1 MTVLTDPISIW
12 HLLLVVGVGLLYFW
26 NELRKFKQEIK
37 EHREQ
42 IMELHRENAELKE
55 EELSKRNHLE
65 RHQENELNIRKT
77 FEEEIKKETEDI
89 QDTIGALER
98 ASVWSRDTI
107 DQMDQ
112 KTNVLDEKI
121 KNTERV
127 NEEHFE
133 KLFHHEKTLDNQ
145 SLEIKKIKGKI
156 DLSDE

>member
-1 MTVLTDPISIW
+1 MSVLTDPISLW
-12 HLLLVVGVGLLYFW
+12 HLVLVLGVVVLYFL
-26 NELRKFKQEIK
+26 NEQRKLKQKIK
-37 EHREQ
+37 EQWEQLVEMRRET
-42 IMELHRENAELKE
+42 AEQKE
-55 EELSKRNHLE
+55 EELIKRTHIE

-89 QDTIGALER
+89 QDMIGALER
-98 ASVWSRDTI
+98 ASAWSRDSI

-133 KLFHHEKTLDNQ
+133 KLFHHEKTLENY

>member
-1 MTVLTDPISIW
+1 MNVLTDPISIW
-12 HLLLVVGVGLLYFW
+12 HLLLVVGVVWLYFW
-26 NELRKFKQEIK
+26 NEQRKLKQEIK
-37 EHREQ
+37 ENGERVD
-42 IMELHRENAELKE
+42 ELYRKNAELREKE
-55 EELSKRNHLE
+55 LNTRNHSE

-77 FEEEIKKETEDI
+77 FEEKINKETEEI

-98 ASVWSRDTI
+98 ASAWSRDMI

-133 KLFHHEKTLDNQ
+133 KLFHHEKTLENQ
-145 SLEIKKIKGKI
+145 SLEIKKIKGEI
-156 DLSDE
+156 DLGDE

>member
-1 MTVLTDPISIW
+1 MSVLTDPISAW
-12 HLLLVVGVGLLYFW
+12 HLLLVFGVVCLYFL
-26 NELRKFKQEIK
+26 NEQRKLKQEIK
-37 EHREQ
+37 RQWEQ
-42 IMELHRENAELKE
+42 LSEMRVETVEQKE
-55 EELSKRNHLE
+55 EELIKRNHLE
-65 RHQENELNIRKT
+65 KHQESEINNRKN
-77 FEEEIKKETEDI
+77 FEEEIKKETEEI

-98 ASVWSRDTI
+98 ASVWSRDMM

-133 KLFHHEKTLDNQ
+133 KLFHHEKKLENQ
-145 SLEIKKIKGKI
+145 SLEIKKVKEKI

>member
-1 MTVLTDPISIW
+1 MSCIVKMQNL
-12 HLLLVVGVGLLYFW
+12 GKK
-26 NELRKFKQEIK
+26 EL
-37 EHREQ
+37 
-42 IMELHRENAELKE
+42 NT
-55 EELSKRNHLE
+55 RNHSE

-77 FEEEIKKETEDI
+77 FEEKINKETEEI

-98 ASVWSRDTI
+98 ASAWSRDMI

-133 KLFHHEKTLDNQ
+133 KLFHHEKTLENQ
-145 SLEIKKIKGKI
+145 SLEIKKLREK
-156 DLSDE
+156 

>member
-1 MTVLTDPISIW
+1 MSVLTDPISTW
-12 HLLLVVGVGLLYFW
+12 HLLLVFGVVCLYFW
-26 NELRKFKQEIK
+26 NEQRKLNQEIK
-37 EHREQ
+37 RQWEQ
-42 IMELHRENAELKE
+42 LLEMRVETVEQKE
-55 EELSKRNHLE
+55 EELIKRNHLDE
-65 RHQENELNIRKT
+65 HQESEINSRKN
-77 FEEEIKKETEDI
+77 FEEEIKKETEEI

-98 ASVWSRDTI
+98 ASVWSRDMM

-133 KLFHHEKTLDNQ
+133 KLFHHEKKLENQ
-145 SLEIKKIKGKI
+145 SLEIKKVKEKI

>member
-1 MTVLTDPISIW
+1 
-12 HLLLVVGVGLLYFW
+12 LY
-26 NELRKFKQEIK
+26 
-37 EHREQ
+37 
-42 IMELHRENAELKE
+42 RENAELRE
-55 EELSKRNHLE
+55 EELSTRNHLE

-77 FEEEIKKETEDI
+77 FEEKINQETEEI

-98 ASVWSRDTI
+98 ASAWSRDMI

-133 KLFHHEKTLDNQ
+133 KLFHHEKTLENQ
-145 SLEIKKIKGKI
+145 SLEIKKLREK
-156 DLSDE
+156 

>member
-1 MTVLTDPISIW
+1 MSVLTDPISTW
-12 HLLLVVGVGLLYFW
+12 HLLLVFGVVCLYFW
-26 NELRKFKQEIK
+26 NEQRKLKQEIK
-37 EHREQ
+37 RQWEQLSEMRLETVEQ
-42 IMELHRENAELKE
+42 IEKELI
-55 EELSKRNHLE
+55 KRNYLDE
-65 RHQENELNIRKT
+65 HQESEINSRKN
-77 FEEEIKKETEDI
+77 FEEEIKKETEEI

-98 ASVWSRDTI
+98 ASVWSRDMM

-133 KLFHHEKTLDNQ
+133 KLFHHEKKLENQ
-145 SLEIKKIKGKI
+145 SLEIKKVKEKI